1 MGAFV
6 RFDQV
11 KKTYRMGE
19 VEIQALRDATFSVE
33 RGRSEERRV
42 GKECM

>member
-19 VEIQALRDATFSVE
+19 VEIQALDRKSV
-33 RGRSEERRV
+33 V
-42 GKECM
+42 